1 MKLLARLATGRVAL
15 WCTFWLLGIPLAL
28 VWDGSGAC
36 MVTGC
41 RIERSWVAELVIGL
55 FAAASVAMP
64 FGAVVIW
71 RSASNYPRE
80 AWWQTLLA
88 MGAKL
93 CAGFWGLLGILCIL
107 GFFYLAY
114 GAISAV
120 LAPD

>member
-1 MKLLARLATGRVAL
+1 MVHVLAARDSARSRLGWQRRL
-15 WCTFWLLGIPLAL
+15 HGH
-28 VWDGSGAC
+28 
-36 MVTGC
+36 